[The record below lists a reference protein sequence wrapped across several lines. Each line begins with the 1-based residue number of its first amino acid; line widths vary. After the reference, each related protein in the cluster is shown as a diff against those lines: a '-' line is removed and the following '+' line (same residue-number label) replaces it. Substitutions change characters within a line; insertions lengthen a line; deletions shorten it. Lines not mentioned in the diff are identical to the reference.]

1 MDDIIAEIEDI
12 IKMSSIKVYFSKKK
26 ISKSS
31 KNYATIHPKISKE
44 VESWLRKAFIS
55 FIQQNI
61 MPVSDYNPISKK
73 NDYIDVLPIDKTFGY
88 KELIDSIKEFEAT
101 DEIDAKKVKF
111 IIFSFSHNNEDLYI
125 IKRHS
130 VYNKLRNSLLSIKGT
145 DGIYKEVKAQN
156 FINFDKDIDLIIYKD
171 KIYIYNHIAIE
182 RIFYM
187 HDAFTSSAKVI
198 LDKLE
203 RTDKINNFSNIREKL
218 LDDNRF
224 IRRIAK
230 LIEDDSRVTLFLDD
244 LKTTEKVVTQFNLN
258 INVDIEKQKVY
269 VTDDGQLNEL
279 INLMQDSYYQ
289 TLIGQRKGIDEI
301 N

>member
-1 MDDIIAEIEDI
+1 
-12 IKMSSIKVYFSKKK
+12 
-26 ISKSS
+26 
-31 KNYATIHPKISKE
+31 
-44 VESWLRKAFIS
+44 
-55 FIQQNI
+55 
-61 MPVSDYNPISKK
+61 
-73 NDYIDVLPIDKTFGY
+73 
-88 KELIDSIKEFEAT
+88 
-101 DEIDAKKVKF
+101 
-111 IIFSFSHNNEDLYI
+111 
-125 IKRHS
+125 
-130 VYNKLRNSLLSIKGT
+130 
-145 DGIYKEVKAQN
+145 
-156 FINFDKDIDLIIYKD
+156 
-171 KIYIYNHIAIE
+171 IYIYNHIAIE

-187 HDAFTSSAKVI
+187 YDAFTSSAKVI

-203 RTDKINNFSNIREKL
+203 RTNKIDNFSNIRDKL

-244 LKTTEKVVTQFNLN
+244 LITTEKVVIQFNLN

-289 TLIGQRKGIDEI
+289 TLIGQRKGIDDI

>member
-1 MDDIIAEIEDI
+1 MKDI
-12 IKMSSIKVYFSKKK
+12 IKEIETIINNSSIKVFFSRKKASTNPK
-26 ISKSS
+26 AY
-31 KNYATIHPKISKE
+31 NTVHPKISRE
-44 VESWLRKAFIS
+44 VENWLKESFIS
-55 FIQQNI
+55 FIQQNL
-61 MPVSDYNPISKK
+61 MPTADYNPISKK
-73 NDYIDVLPIDKTFGY
+73 NDYIDVLSTESAFGY
-88 KELIDSIKEFEAT
+88 KELIDSIKNFDVT
-101 DEIDAKKVKF
+101 DEIDAKRVKF
-111 IIFSFSHNNEDLYI
+111 IIFSLSYNDEDLLI

-156 FINFDKDIDLIIYKD
+156 FINFDKDIDIFIYKK

-187 HDAFTSSAKVI
+187 HDAFTSNAKLI

-203 RTDKINNFSNIREKL
+203 RTNKIDNFSNIREKL
-218 LDDNRF
+218 LDDNRY

-244 LKTTEKVVTQFNLN
+244 LKKTEKVMQQFNLN
-258 INVDIEKQKVY
+258 INVDTDNQKIY

-279 INLMQDSYYQ
+279 VNLMQDSYYQ
-289 TLIGQRKGIDEI
+289 TLIGERNGIDEI